1 MIVLGPA
8 EVLPSQPSRR
18 VRAQSAPE
26 SRKGRQLHVQRDFCA
41 KATQGLAAHAQMRV
55 KASVSWQVVR
65 RHVAEVALADHVS
78 LVVRL
83 LQLGLSQRARCV
95 TAADWKGVPAGRV
108 WGGATRQEREL
119 QRGEVA
125 AAVRLRARD
134 VHQETPRPV
143 GTVVTG
149 RGATAGGRGRTG
161 RSGASGCTRLG
172 TEEEGHSELVE
183 KQQCLEAINRT
194 AAMAA

>member
-1 MIVLGPA
+1 MCRPPSCRSPYSPSGSPRRRRGTAQPA
-8 EVLPSQPSRR
+8 V
-18 VRAQSAPE
+18 VAGYGTVSAIDE
-26 SRKGRQLHVQRDFCA
+26 EGRQLHVQRDFLCRSNA
-41 KATQGLAAHAQMRV
+41 GLAAHAQMRV
-55 KASVSWQVVR
+55 KASVGWQMVH

-108 WGGATRQEREL
+108 WGGANRQEREL

-125 AAVRLRARD
+125 AAGGLRARD
-134 VHQETPRPV
+134 VHRETPRPV
-143 GTVVTG
+143 GTGVTG

-161 RSGASGCTRLG
+161 RSGASGCTTDMCG
-172 TEEEGHSELVE
+172 GG
-183 KQQCLEAINRT
+183 
-194 AAMAA
+194 